1 VAAVDSNGV
10 AHAQVFFI
18 WDDKYVYYF
27 LSTRD
32 KSVAHLGAV
41 SLLVWSGIEFAHSSG
56 RYFDFDGGI
65 TDDAGYKF
73 KVAFGGEL
81 ANRFDVVRSTSSY
94 RIRRTIRKIPRAVIR
109 RISPRTWPMLQRA
122 HRGSRTAAVETALP
136 RM

>member
-1 VAAVDSNGV
+1 
-10 AHAQVFFI
+10 
-18 WDDKYVYYF
+18 
-27 LSTRD
+27 
-32 KSVAHLGAV
+32 
-41 SLLVWSGIEFAHSSG
+41 VWSGIEFAHATG

-94 RIRRTIRKIPRAVIR
+94 RIRRTIRKIPRAVMR
-109 RISPRTWPMLQRA
+109 RISPHAWPMLQRA
-122 HRGSRTAAVETALP
+122 HPENRTTAVKSAPP